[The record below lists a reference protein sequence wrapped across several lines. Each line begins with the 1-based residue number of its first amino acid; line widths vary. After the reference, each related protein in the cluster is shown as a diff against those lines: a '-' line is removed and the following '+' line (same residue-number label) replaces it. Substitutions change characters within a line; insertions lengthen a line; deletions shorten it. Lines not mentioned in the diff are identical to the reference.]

1 MKRILLLTVLAISA
15 MTLLPSCSYN
25 KIVKN
30 DENVNE
36 AWANTEA
43 AYQERYDLVDNL
55 VATVKGY
62 ADFEQETL
70 TEVINARANAS
81 NINLSADEITPA
93 NLEKFEQAQ
102 AALSGS
108 LSRLLVTVERYPD
121 LKASASFLD
130 LQAQLA
136 RLEQKINIS
145 RRDFN
150 GTVKTYN
157 TSVRTFPAVITAR
170 IFGFE
175 SKEGFKSD
183 AGAEKAPKVEF

>member
-1 MKRILLLTVLAISA
+1 
-15 MTLLPSCSYN
+15 
-25 KIVKN
+25 
-30 DENVNE
+30 
-36 AWANTEA
+36 
-43 AYQERYDLVDNL
+43 
-55 VATVKGY
+55 
-62 ADFEQETL
+62 
-70 TEVINARANAS
+70 VIPPKV
-81 NINLSADEITPA
+81 I
-93 NLEKFEQAQ
+93 
-102 AALSGS
+102 
-108 LSRLLVTVERYPD
+108 
-121 LKASASFLD
+121 SASFLD